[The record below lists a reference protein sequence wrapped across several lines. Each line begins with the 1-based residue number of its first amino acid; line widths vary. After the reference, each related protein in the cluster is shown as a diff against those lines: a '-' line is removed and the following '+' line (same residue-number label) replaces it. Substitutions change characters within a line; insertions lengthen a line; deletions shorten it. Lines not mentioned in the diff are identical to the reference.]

1 MALTEGGRLG
11 EAQRRSP
18 GADDWVALIGDYCIG
33 HLKESADPKDVAVWE
48 SIRKALPSLGYVL
61 TLQGIRSYVSPVD
74 RVLLLS
80 ASKGVAA
87 IDILTAESHA
97 LGANLRALLL
107 CDYEVARAEDVG
119 NLRAVLAAPAGSA
132 PLLLTLLL
140 SDPVTAAPDPI
151 PLPAQPLP
159 V

>member
-80 ASKGVAA
+80 ASKRVAP

-97 LGANLRALLL
+97 LPASLRALLL
-107 CDYEVARAEDVG
+107 CAHAFADAAAVAT
-119 NLRAVLAAPAGSA
+119 LRGP
-132 PLLLTLLL
+132 
-140 SDPVTAAPDPI
+140 
-151 PLPAQPLP
+151 
-159 V
+159 